1 MKLFNLEGIPMKKG
15 KVKKIIRYTAIGILA
30 VILVASLLFSLFGDK
45 LIRVA
50 IETGARK
57 ALQVDV
63 RLEKISTSLLRG
75 KVDLVNFEIDNP
87 QGYQHESFMKVEHVF
102 VNLNTPSLL
111 SDTIEMDMIQLENIN
126 LVIEQKGTT
135 NNLKEIL
142 SNLPKSDPTEP
153 KPEPEP
159 TEEGAGKNFRI
170 KVLEINNIEVKAK
183 LLPIPG
189 RADTVTL
196 KIKPICLENLG
207 TDEKI
212 DAAGLTA
219 KILKA
224 ISKGIAE
231 QGADILPTEM
241 IGSIGDEL
249 SKQGEA
255 LLKGTENI
263 GKSATDA
270 IKGLG
275 GLFKK
280 KEKEE

>member
-1 MKLFNLEGIPMKKG
+1 MAKRKI
-15 KVKKIIRYTAIGILA
+15 KKIIIGILVGLLVLILA
-30 VILVASLLFSLFGDK
+30 VVLIFKLYGNQLL
-45 LIRVA
+45 RTA
-50 IETGARK
+50 IVTGAQK

-63 RLEKISTSLLRG
+63 RLESIDVKVVAG
-75 KVDLVNFEIDNP
+75 KVDLKNMEIDNP
-87 QGYQHESFMKVEHVF
+87 EGYNHPTFLKLGHAYMDLDV
-102 VNLNTPSLL
+102 PSLM
-111 SDTIEMDMIQLENIN
+111 SDTIEMDMVQLENIN
-126 LVIEQKGTT
+126 LVIEQKGKT

-142 SNLPKSDPTEP
+142 SNLPKSESTE
-153 KPEPEP
+153 PEPEP
-159 TEEGAGKNFRI
+159 EPAKEGAAKNFRI
-170 KVLEINNIEVKAK
+170 KGLEINNIEVKAK
-183 LLPIPG
+183 LLPVPG

-196 KIKPICLENLG
+196 KIKPIRLEDLG

-231 QGADILPTEM
+231 QGTDVLPTEM

-249 SKQGEA
+249 GKQGGA
-255 LLKGTENI
+255 LLEGSKDI

-270 IKGLG
+270 IGGLG

>member
-1 MKLFNLEGIPMKKG
+1 MVALAIILVTGLLIFKLYGNQLL
-15 KVKKIIRYTAIGILA
+15 RTAI
-30 VILVASLLFSLFGDK
+30 V
-45 LIRVA
+45 
-50 IETGARK
+50 TGAQK

-63 RLEKISTSLLRG
+63 RLDSIDVKVIAG
-75 KVDLVNFEIDNP
+75 KVDLKSMEIDNP
-87 QGYQHESFMKVEHVF
+87 EGYNHPTFLKLGHAYMDLDVS
-102 VNLNTPSLL
+102 SLM
-111 SDTIEMDMIQLENIN
+111 SDTIEMEMVQLENIN
-126 LVIEQKGTT
+126 LVIEQKGKT

-142 SNLPKSDPTEP
+142 NNLPKSESTEP
-153 KPEPEP
+153 DPESKP
-159 TEEGAGKNFRI
+159 TEEKAGKNFRI

-196 KIKPICLENLG
+196 RIKPIRLENLG

-231 QGADILPTEM
+231 QGADVLPTDM
-241 IGSIGDEL
+241 ISSIGDEL
-249 SKQGEA
+249 GKQGEA
-255 LLKGTENI
+255 LLKGTKDI
-263 GKSATDA
+263 GKSTTDA
-270 IKGLG
+270 IKDLG

>member
-1 MKLFNLEGIPMKKG
+1 MKKG
-15 KVKKIIRYTAIGILA
+15 KIKKIVRYAAIGILA
-30 VILVASLLFSLFGDK
+30 VILIASLLFSLFGDK

-50 IETGARK
+50 VETGARK

-63 RLEKISTSLLRG
+63 RLEDISTSLLRG

-87 QGYQHESFMKVEHVF
+87 QGYQHESFMKVGHVF
-102 VNLNTPSLL
+102 MDLNTTSLL
-111 SDTIEMDMIQLENIN
+111 SDTVEMEKIQLENIK

-142 SNLPKSDPTEP
+142 NNLPKSESTE
-153 KPEPEP
+153 PEPESKP
-159 TEEGAGKNFRI
+159 TEEEAGKNFRI

-196 KIKPICLENLG
+196 RIKPIRLENLG
-207 TDEKI
+207 TNEKI
-212 DAAGLTA
+212 DTAALTA
-219 KILKA
+219 KIITA

-231 QGADILPTEM
+231 QGADLLPTDM

-249 SKQGEA
+249 GKQGEA
-255 LLKGTENI
+255 LIEGTKDI

-270 IKGLG
+270 IKDIG

>member
-15 KVKKIIRYTAIGILA
+15 KVKKIVRYTAIGILA
-30 VILVASLLFSLFGDK
+30 VILVASLLFSLFGDR
-45 LIRVA
+45 LTRVA
-50 IETGARK
+50 VETGARK

-87 QGYQHESFMKVEHVF
+87 QGYQHESFMKVGHVF

-111 SDTIEMDMIQLENIN
+111 SNTIEMDMIQLENIN

-142 SNLPKSDPTEP
+142 SNLPKSEPTEP
-153 KPEPEP
+153 KPEAKPK
-159 TEEGAGKNFRI
+159 EEGAGKNFRI

-183 LLPIPG
+183 LLPTPG

-196 KIKPICLENLG
+196 TLKPIRLENLG
-207 TDEKI
+207 TAEKI
-212 DAAGLTA
+212 DTAALTA
-219 KILKA
+219 KILNA

-231 QGADILPTEM
+231 QGTDVLPTEM
-241 IGSIGDEL
+241 IGSIGDKL
-249 SKQGEA
+249 
-255 LLKGTENI
+255 
-263 GKSATDA
+263 GKSTTDA
-270 IKGLG
+270 LKGLG

>member
-1 MKLFNLEGIPMKKG
+1 MEKGKMKKI
-15 KVKKIIRYTAIGILA
+15 VRYAAIGIL
-30 VILVASLLFSLFGDK
+30 VVVLVVSLLFSLFGDK
-45 LIRVA
+45 LIRKAV
-50 IETGARK
+50 ETGAGK

-63 RLEKISTSLLRG
+63 RLEDISTSLLRG

-87 QGYQHESFMKVEHVF
+87 EGYQHESFMKVGHVF
-102 VNLNTPSLL
+102 MNLNTPSLL
-111 SDTIEMDMIQLENIN
+111 SDTIEMDMIQLDNIN
-126 LVIEQKGTT
+126 LVIEQKGTI

-142 SNLPKSDPTEP
+142 NNLPKSGSTEP
-153 KPEPEP
+153 QPEPEP
-159 TEEGAGKNFRI
+159 AKEEAGKNFRI

-196 KIKPICLENLG
+196 RIKPIRLENLG

-212 DAAGLTA
+212 DVAGLTA
-219 KILKA
+219 KIITA

-231 QGADILPTEM
+231 QGAELLPTDM

-249 SKQGEA
+249 SKQGEE
-255 LLKGTENI
+255 LLKAGEDVGKELIESGQDI
-263 GKSATDA
+263 GKEATEA
-270 IKGLG
+270 IKDLG

-280 KEKEE
+280 KEEK